1 MISFLADRCEINAL
15 SRFHRLPQAIITQQ
29 ATTVAIGVEWIVLLA
44 VLLVLAALALL
55 WRRGHSTRRMLERR
69 VAELSA
75 LSEAGRALAAAQLDV
90 DELCMLIYRQA
101 RQIVDTWI
109 FQLGL
114 FEGGVYRIK
123 VWVVRGERRPEAVF
137 DLQEEAGIVRWMR
150 QTGRPLVV
158 RDFQTEMGT
167 LPARPSYLSQD
178 PPRSAVF
185 VPLVAGET
193 VIGAMTIQ
201 SYRPRAFTE
210 DHQRVL
216 SIIANQAAAAIAN
229 ARLYQAEQ
237 RRRRM
242 SDALREAVILINSSL
257 ETTEVLQNILESLE
271 GLVGFDA
278 AAIFG
283 LRDEDTLTLETARG
297 VSAVEEA
304 VSQSWPMTHARRLRK
319 VAETRQTL
327 LFGPEE
333 ELGAY
338 HKLLDFPSHHSC
350 MGAPIMIR
358 NRLIG
363 ILTLDY
369 READRYD
376 TQDAAAVAALASQA
390 ASALEN
396 ARLYTTGQEEA
407 WISTALLEVAEATS
421 LAKSVDKVL
430 ETVVHITPLL
440 VGVDRCAILIWD
452 QDEEACQVAAAY
464 ESTESGAG
472 LQEGRIIPPGTWP
485 LLDRLWESGS
495 PVVDEFGSLP
505 NAPATQDVETTLL
518 ALPLRAQGELVGAM
532 VIGFTGQVSFSEHRT
547 KLIAGIANQAALA
560 IERAQLV
567 VAQQEEAWVSL
578 ALLQVAEAVASLSE
592 LEDVLSA
599 VARLTSLLVG
609 VESCLVY
616 LWDVE
621 RQVYLPGAAFG
632 LDQDASDHFQTLLI
646 PAAVWPEMSAD
657 DVADVPG
664 SASTQMPGARMD
676 GDRVWQDGEG
686 QPFWEPG
693 EKTLLISS
701 LPGHIA
707 TALRLNSPNALPLLA
722 WGELMGVMVVDTPK
736 DAQLSGRRLSIL
748 GGVAQQIATAIQSA
762 RLYAESVE
770 RQKLEREIQLARQIQ
785 ASFLPHAAP
794 HMPGWDLAAYWEGA
808 RQVSGD
814 FYDFVP
820 LSDAKCPG
828 KRWGLVVADVADKG
842 VPAALFMALSRTLVR
857 TMAISGNDPAE
868 VLAQANDLIMADA
881 RSDLFVTLFYAILDL
896 EQSVLTYSNAG
907 HNHPLLFDGRAGEV
921 TPLATKGMALGVL
934 AGIELEQR
942 EIKLE
947 PGDLLLLYTDG
958 VTDALNAE
966 LKEFGLNRLLGVVAA
981 HRAESAADVIRAVNQ
996 AVDEFVGDTPQ
1007 FDDFTLVVLKRE
1019 TLDAGTGTAEAG

>member
-1 MISFLADRCEINAL
+1 M
-15 SRFHRLPQAIITQQ
+15 
-29 ATTVAIGVEWIVLLA
+29 
-44 VLLVLAALALL
+44 
-55 WRRGHSTRRMLERR
+55 RGMLERR

-75 LSEAGRALAAAQLDV
+75 LSEAGRAIAAAQLNV

-114 FEGGVYRIK
+114 FEDSRYRIK
-123 VWVVRGERRPEAVF
+123 VWVIRGERRPEAVF
-137 DLQEEAGIVRWMR
+137 DLDDSPGIVGWMR
-150 QTGRPLVV
+150 QTGRPLLV
-158 RDFQTEMGT
+158 RDFQTEMNT
-167 LPARPSYLSQD
+167 LPARPRYLSED

-193 VIGAMTIQ
+193 IIGAMTIQ

-216 SIIANQAAAAIAN
+216 SIIANQAAAAIVN

-242 SDALREAVILINSSL
+242 ADALRQVVILINSSL
-257 ETTEVLQNILESLE
+257 ETDEVLQSILKGLE
-271 GLVGFDA
+271 QLVVFDA
-278 AAIFG
+278 AAIFA
-283 LRDEDTLTLETARG
+283 LQDDHTFALEAARG
-297 VSAVEEA
+297 VLAVEEA
-304 VSQSWPMTHARRLRK
+304 VGQSWPMTHSRRLRK
-319 VAETRQTL
+319 LAEARQAL
-327 LFGPEE
+327 IFGPEE
-333 ELGAY
+333 ELDAY
-338 HKLLDFPSHHSC
+338 HRILDFPSHHSC
-350 MGAPIMIR
+350 LGAPILIR
-358 NRLIG
+358 DQLIG
-363 ILTLDY
+363 ILSLDH
-369 READRYD
+369 REPDRYD
-376 TQDAAAVAALASQA
+376 AEDVAVVAALAGQA

-421 LAKSVDKVL
+421 LAKSGDEVL

-440 VGVDRCAILIWD
+440 VGVDRCAVLIWD
-452 QDEEACQVAAAY
+452 EDEEACQVAAAY
-464 ESTESGAG
+464 ESAESEAS
-472 LQEGRIIPPGTWP
+472 LQEGQIIPPGTWQ

-495 PVVDEFGSLP
+495 PVVDEFGSMP
-505 NAPATQDVETTLL
+505 DAPATQDVETTLL
-518 ALPLRAQGELVGAM
+518 ALPLRAQGELVGAL
-532 VIGFTGQVSFSEHRT
+532 VIGFTGHVTFTDHRI

-567 VAQQEEAWVSL
+567 VAQQEETWVSL
-578 ALLQVAEAVASLSE
+578 SLLQVAEAVASLSE
-592 LEDVLSA
+592 LDDVLN
-599 VARLTSLLVG
+599 VVTRLTSLLVG

-621 RQVYLPGAAFG
+621 RQVYVPGAAYG
-632 LDQDASDHFQTLLI
+632 LHPSGADCFQTTPI
-646 PAAVWPEMSAD
+646 PAAAWPEMSFDGA
-657 DVADVPG
+657 AGVPVSP
-664 SASTQMPGARMD
+664 SAQLPGARNEVD
-676 GDRVWQDGEG
+676 TEWKEGEE
-686 QPFWEPG
+686 QAPWEPD
-693 EKTLLISS
+693 EQTPLIPGP
-701 LPGHIA
+701 PGHIA
-707 TALRLNSPNALPLLA
+707 AALRLHLPQALPLLA
-722 WGELMGVMVVDTPK
+722 WGEIMGVMVVDTPDK
-736 DAQLSGRRLSIL
+736 HAQLSGRRFNIL
-748 GGVAQQIATAIQSA
+748 AGVAQQTATAIQSA
-762 RLYAESVE
+762 RLYVASVE

-794 HMPGWDLAAYWEGA
+794 RMPGWDLAAYWEGA

-820 LSDAKCPG
+820 LSDAKYPG

-896 EQSVLTYSNAG
+896 EHSVLTYSNAG
-907 HNHPLLFDGRAGEV
+907 HNHPLLFDGHGGEV
-921 TPLATKGMALGVL
+921 TPLTAKGMALGVL

-942 EIKLE
+942 ETKLE

-966 LKEFGLNRLLGVVAA
+966 VEEFGLSRLLSVVAA
-981 HRAESAADVIRAVNQ
+981 HRGESAADVIRAINQ

-1007 FDDFTLVVLKRE
+1007 FDDLTLVVLKRE
-1019 TLDAGTGTAEAG
+1019 TQDSSAGTTAAERVDGTIA